1 MRGPAAEAKTRRK
14 RKSGSGAEGAVKSGG
29 PRTGS
34 ETGTPLR
41 IPYGN
46 KQIAFQLGARYTA
59 GGWYAPPGTDLGAFR
74 ERGWL

>member
-1 MRGPAAEAKTRRK
+1 MIEQAN
-14 RKSGSGAEGAVKSGG
+14 
-29 PRTGS
+29 S

-46 KQIAFQLGARYTA
+46 KDIALKLGARYRS
-59 GGWYAPPGTDLGAFR
+59 GRWHAPPGTDLSAFA